1 MRMRRYRFT
10 IRRLVMVVAVI
21 AALVAALSSIR
32 CSRTVPMIP
41 VGGHRALG
49 EVATIEF
56 LDVGQGD
63 SILIR
68 SPEGQ
73 TALIDAGPHKELAA
87 SLLRR
92 QGIRSLDLVAVS
104 HHHADHYGG
113 MEEVIREFQP
123 RFFLASDS
131 SHTTPHYLKLLRLV
145 RDLEITS
152 IVPEQTPRRIELGS
166 VVLTV
171 FPQAPEDPS
180 DENNNSVGIRVD
192 FGKLSALLAGDAGHA
207 ERRWWERHVPQLCA
221 DCTVLKLAHHGSRDG
236 TDSPWLDLV
245 QPKLAVACVGKD
257 NEYGH
262 PHPETV
268 ALLDSLG
275 IPLLRTD
282 QDGTVMIQS
291 DGRTWWVVNP
301 ATAPRGPPA
310 GNERPDARDRPRPGR
325 INLNTATENE
335 LEALPGIGP
344 VLARRII
351 AGRPYASVDEL
362 QRVREIGKKRLEEI
376 RPFVTAE

>member
-10 IRRLVMVVAVI
+10 IRRLMMVVAGI
-21 AALVAALSSIR
+21 AALIAALSRIR
-32 CSRTVPMIP
+32 CSETVPLIQ
-41 VGGHRALG
+41 VGGPGYSGAP
-49 EVATIEF
+49 VTIEF

-63 SILIR
+63 SILVR
-68 SPEGQ
+68 SPEGK

-92 QGIRSLDLVAVS
+92 QGIKSLDLVVVS
-104 HHHADHYGG
+104 HHHADHYSG

-123 RFFLASDS
+123 RVFLASDS
-131 SHTTPHYLKLLRLV
+131 AHTSSHYLKLLRLV
-145 RDLEITS
+145 RDQGISTIQPEAGDRS
-152 IVPEQTPRRIELGS
+152 IALGS
-166 VVLTV
+166 VALTV
-171 FPQAPEDPS
+171 FPQAPEDPA
-180 DENNNSVGIRVD
+180 DENNNSVGIHVQ
-192 FGKLSALLAGDAGHA
+192 FGNFTILLPGDAGHA
-207 ERRWWERHVPQLCA
+207 ERRWWERHVPGLCA

-236 TDSPWLDLV
+236 SDSPWLDLV
-245 QPKLAVACVGKD
+245 KPKLAVACVGKD

-262 PHPETV
+262 PHAETV
-268 ALLDSLG
+268 ALLAGLG

-301 ATAPRGPPA
+301 ATAPRGPPS
-310 GNERPDARDRPRPGR
+310 GDDRPGTRDHPRQGR
-325 INLNTATENE
+325 INLNTATEQE

-362 QRVREIGKKRLEEI
+362 ERVREVGKKRLEEI

>member
-1 MRMRRYRFT
+1 
-10 IRRLVMVVAVI
+10 
-21 AALVAALSSIR
+21 
-32 CSRTVPMIP
+32 
-41 VGGHRALG
+41 LG
-49 EVATIEF
+49 STATIAF

-68 SPEGQ
+68 SPEGK

-87 SLLRR
+87 ELLHR
-92 QGIRSLDLVAVS
+92 QGITSLDLVVVS

-113 MEEVIREFQP
+113 MEEVIREFTP
-123 RFFLASDS
+123 RVFLASGS

-145 RDLEITS
+145 RDLDLTAIQ
-152 IVPEQTPRRIELGS
+152 PEETPRRIELGS

-171 FPQAPEDPS
+171 FPQAPEDRS
-180 DENNNSVGIRVD
+180 DENNNSIGIRVD
-192 FGKLSALLAGDAGHA
+192 LGTFSALLTGDAGHA
-207 ERRWWERHVPQLCA
+207 QRRWWERRVSPLCA

-236 TDSPWLDLV
+236 TDALWLELV
-245 QPKLAVACVGKD
+245 RPKLAVACVGKD

-268 ALLDSLG
+268 SLLEGLG

-282 QDGTVMIQS
+282 RDGTVLVQS
-291 DGRTWWVVNP
+291 DGQTWWVVNP
-301 ATAPRGPPA
+301 ASAPRGPPS
-310 GNERPDARDRPRPGR
+310 ERDRSRSRLGPQRRPHSER
-325 INLNTATENE
+325 INLNTATEHE

-351 AGRPYASVDEL
+351 AGRPYASVEEL
-362 QRVREIGKKRLEEI
+362 ERIREIGKKRLDEI